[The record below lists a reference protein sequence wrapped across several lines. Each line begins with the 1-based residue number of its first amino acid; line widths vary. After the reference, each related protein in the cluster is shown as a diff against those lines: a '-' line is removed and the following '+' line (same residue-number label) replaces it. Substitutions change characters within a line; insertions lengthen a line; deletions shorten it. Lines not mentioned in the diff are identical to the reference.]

1 MYLFTTLD
9 KINKKIIYE
18 SFIEAFSIMYLFTTL
33 DKINKKIIYESFIEA
48 FSDYSVNIFLPY
60 EDFEKMLIG
69 KGFNSEI
76 SIGFLKSEKILQRI
90 WIF

>member
-1 MYLFTTLD
+1 
-9 KINKKIIYE
+9 
-18 SFIEAFSIMYLFTTL
+18 MYLFTTL

-69 KGFNSEI
+69 K
-76 SIGFLKSEKILQRI
+76 
-90 WIF
+90 